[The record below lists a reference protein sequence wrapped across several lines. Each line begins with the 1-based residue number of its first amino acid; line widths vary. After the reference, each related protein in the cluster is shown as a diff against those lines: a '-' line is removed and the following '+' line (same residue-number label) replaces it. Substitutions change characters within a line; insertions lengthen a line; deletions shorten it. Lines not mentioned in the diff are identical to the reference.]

1 MKFTVEVN
9 GREREVE
16 IEAAGEGIRARLEG
30 REHRIELRPVDG
42 LGQFAAL
49 VDGRAFALSVDEE
62 GEGRLRVGLAGE
74 GYAVSVEDERER
86 ASRMADRR
94 SLDAGPRVVKS
105 VIPGIVV
112 TLLAKEGEEIEA
124 GSPLLLLE
132 AMKMQNEIPAP
143 CGGRIERFHVRPGET
158 VAAGAPLATLT
169 PAKSGAV
176 G

>member
-1 MKFTVEVN
+1 
-9 GREREVE
+9 
-16 IEAAGEGIRARLEG
+16 
-30 REHRIELRPVDG
+30 LRRVDG

-62 GEGRLRVGLAGE
+62 AEGRLRIGLAGE

-86 ASRMADRR
+86 ASRRADRR
-94 SLDAGPRVVKS
+94 SEAAGPRVVRG

-112 TLLAKEGEEIEA
+112 ALLAKEGEEVEA

-143 CGGRIERFHVRPGET
+143 CGGRVERFHVRPGET
-158 VAAGAPLATLT
+158 VAAGVPLATLT
-169 PAKSGAV
+169 PAKSGSV
-176 G
+176 R

>member
-16 IEAAGEGIRARLEG
+16 LAADGEGILTRVEG
-30 REHRIELRPVDG
+30 REHRLELRPVDG
-42 LGQFAAL
+42 LGQFAAS
-49 VDGRAFALSVDEE
+49 VDGRTFALSVDGE
-62 GEGRLRVGLAGE
+62 GVGRLRIGLAGE
-74 GYAVSVEDERER
+74 GYAVSVKDERQR
-86 ASRMADRR
+86 ASRMADRGAQA
-94 SLDAGPRVVKS
+94 DGPRVVRG

-112 TLLAKEGEEIEA
+112 ALLAREGEEVEA

-158 VAAGAPLATLT
+158 VAAGVPLATLT
-169 PAKSGAV
+169 PAKSGGV
-176 G
+176 R